1 METLQAGK
9 KTKIIFLIFII
20 FFVVLQSYPVFWVLI
35 ASLKTPE
42 EIAGS
47 APYAL
52 PGSFYLGN
60 YIKAFTQS
68 SLVRYFLNSVVVA
81 ICTLFGIVVLSA
93 PAAYAISKIRFKQS
107 EKVLTFFLLGMMIP
121 TFSCLIPMFQTY
133 NTLGLRNT
141 YAAVILPQIGFS
153 LPMCIFL
160 YVGFMKYIPNELLEA
175 SKLDGCDDFQY
186 FFHIVLPLS
195 TTVISVIALYYAVA
209 HWNSYFNAF
218 LYLSDRKLYP
228 LQIFLRQILVQ
239 NNFDTSEVTDP
250 ELAQQLQGLNEV
262 LKYSIIVVSSAPL
275 MCLYPFVQKH
285 FVKGVMI
292 GSVKG

>member
-20 FFVVLQSYPVFWVLI
+20 FFVVLQSTPYFGILT

-93 PAAYAISKIRFKQS
+93 PAAYAISKNSLQTERKGIN
-107 EKVLTFFLLGMMIP
+107 LFF
-121 TFSCLIPMFQTY
+121 TWHDDSH
-133 NTLGLRNT
+133 
-141 YAAVILPQIGFS
+141 
-153 LPMCIFL
+153 IF
-160 YVGFMKYIPNELLEA
+160 MSDPNVPDL
-175 SKLDGCDDFQY
+175 
-186 FFHIVLPLS
+186 
-195 TTVISVIALYYAVA
+195 
-209 HWNSYFNAF
+209 
-218 LYLSDRKLYP
+218 
-228 LQIFLRQILVQ
+228 
-239 NNFDTSEVTDP
+239 
-250 ELAQQLQGLNEV
+250 
-262 LKYSIIVVSSAPL
+262 
-275 MCLYPFVQKH
+275 
-285 FVKGVMI
+285 
-292 GSVKG
+292 

>member
-81 ICTLFGIVVLSA
+81 ICTLFGSTKCTGGLCDQQNSLQTERKGINL
-93 PAAYAISKIRFKQS
+93 
-107 EKVLTFFLLGMMIP
+107 FF
-121 TFSCLIPMFQTY
+121 TWHDDSH
-133 NTLGLRNT
+133 
-141 YAAVILPQIGFS
+141 
-153 LPMCIFL
+153 IF
-160 YVGFMKYIPNELLEA
+160 MSDPNVPDL
-175 SKLDGCDDFQY
+175 
-186 FFHIVLPLS
+186 
-195 TTVISVIALYYAVA
+195 
-209 HWNSYFNAF
+209 
-218 LYLSDRKLYP
+218 
-228 LQIFLRQILVQ
+228 
-239 NNFDTSEVTDP
+239 
-250 ELAQQLQGLNEV
+250 
-262 LKYSIIVVSSAPL
+262 
-275 MCLYPFVQKH
+275 
-285 FVKGVMI
+285 
-292 GSVKG
+292 

>member
-121 TFSCLIPMFQTY
+121 TFSCLIQCSRLIIRCDCVIPM
-133 NTLGLRNT
+133 
-141 YAAVILPQIGFS
+141 
-153 LPMCIFL
+153 
-160 YVGFMKYIPNELLEA
+160 
-175 SKLDGCDDFQY
+175 
-186 FFHIVLPLS
+186 LPLFC
-195 TTVISVIALYYAVA
+195 
-209 HWNSYFNAF
+209 H
-218 LYLSDRKLYP
+218 R
-228 LQIFLRQILVQ
+228 
-239 NNFDTSEVTDP
+239 
-250 ELAQQLQGLNEV
+250 
-262 LKYSIIVVSSAPL
+262 
-275 MCLYPFVQKH
+275 
-285 FVKGVMI
+285 
-292 GSVKG
+292 

>member
-20 FFVVLQSYPVFWVLI
+20 FFVVLQSYPVFWVLT

-107 EKVLTFFLLGMMIP
+107 EKVLTFF
-121 TFSCLIPMFQTY
+121 
-133 NTLGLRNT
+133 
-141 YAAVILPQIGFS
+141 
-153 LPMCIFL
+153 
-160 YVGFMKYIPNELLEA
+160 
-175 SKLDGCDDFQY
+175 
-186 FFHIVLPLS
+186 
-195 TTVISVIALYYAVA
+195 
-209 HWNSYFNAF
+209 
-218 LYLSDRKLYP
+218 YL
-228 LQIFLRQILVQ
+228 
-239 NNFDTSEVTDP
+239 
-250 ELAQQLQGLNEV
+250 A
-262 LKYSIIVVSSAPL
+262 
-275 MCLYPFVQKH
+275 
-285 FVKGVMI
+285 
-292 GSVKG
+292 